1 MIAAVLPRHASD
13 EPPPHR
19 TPCARRND
27 QLPPPH
33 GRGAAARGPSQTGAD
48 RLARSTHTVAQV
60 TGPREMAGGGPPR
73 RPGPRAMWATHRR
86 KDAGDARLA
95 LRQAGH
101 APDDLA
107 RSRRSAASTSRSA
120 SPDAARGATPRSAPS
135 RTTRRMPPAPPRASA
150 RRSAAPVDEAQADAA
165 RERHADGELLGGR
178 VDGGDAVEARGD
190 GPQRVGGGRAER
202 EAVSPPVARVGRLR
216 VSRQQRIRGTRPPVP
231 GSMLDQAGCRLLD
244 PRGRERRLEARRPH
258 QQDQPELRTHR
269 ETRRGR
275 PEKRSAGTSSSLA
288 KMWTRSSK
296 AVVVVVVVAV
306 VVVVVRSPCHDAS
319 LVTVLTSPSAK
330 TA

>member
-1 MIAAVLPRHASD
+1 
-13 EPPPHR
+13 
-19 TPCARRND
+19 
-27 QLPPPH
+27 
-33 GRGAAARGPSQTGAD
+33 
-48 RLARSTHTVAQV
+48 
-60 TGPREMAGGGPPR
+60 MAGGGPLR
-73 RPGPRAMWATHRR
+73 RPRPRALSAPHRR
-86 KDAGDARLA
+86 HEAAGDALWPSVRPGTRLTTSRGVVGAPRRRRGA
-95 LRQAGH
+95 LRRTPLA
-101 APDDLA
+101 AP
-107 RSRRSAASTSRSA
+107 RRGPRLRGRPEDVASA
-120 SPDAARGATPRSAPS
+120 AARGAAPRSAPS

-288 KMWTRSSK
+288 KMWTRSSIL
-296 AVVVVVVVAV
+296 
-306 VVVVVRSPCHDAS
+306 VVRPSPLRQMWTRSSKNRLRSGPSRHDVS
-319 LVTVLTSPSAK
+319 LVTVLKSPSAK

>member
-1 MIAAVLPRHASD
+1 MYASD

-27 QLPPPH
+27 QLPPPQ

-86 KDAGDARLA
+86 KDAGDALWRSVRPGTRLTTSRGVVGAPRRRRGA
-95 LRQAGH
+95 LRRTPLA
-101 APDDLA
+101 APRRGPRRRGRPGGCRRRRRA
-107 RSRRSAASTSRSA
+107 R
-120 SPDAARGATPRSAPS
+120 AR
-135 RTTRRMPPAPPRASA
+135 
-150 RRSAAPVDEAQADAA
+150 AAPVDEAQADAA

-190 GPQRVGGGRAER
+190 GTQRVGGGRAER

-216 VSRQQRIRGTRPPVP
+216 VSRQQRTRGTRPPVP
-231 GSMLDQAGCRLLD
+231 GSMLDEAGCRLLD

-269 ETRRGR
+269 ETGRGR
-275 PEKRSAGTSSSLA
+275 GPEKRSAGTSSSLA
-288 KMWTRSSK
+288 KMWTRSSIL
-296 AVVVVVVVAV
+296 
-306 VVVVVRSPCHDAS
+306 VVRRRPRRLSRQC
-319 LVTVLTSPSAK
+319 
-330 TA
+330 